1 MKESH
6 SEELANHTGPE
17 SCECVREGTLEALT
31 GETTGRAIEPRNRII
46 LREADLLMARGRQY
60 QTHRRDGEGVFGSRA
75 VGDPV
80 HVVKL
85 LTRKPG
91 DLGFGPPNM
100 VFGRVRALNP
110 TGIRMR

>member
-6 SEELANHTGPE
+6 SEELANHTGSE
-17 SCECVREGTLEALT
+17 SCECVREDALEALT
-31 GETTGRAIEPRNRII
+31 GESTGQVIEPRNRII
-46 LREADLLMARGRQY
+46 LREADLLMVRGRQH

-75 VGDPV
+75 VGEPG
-80 HVVKL
+80 HVRKL

-110 TGIRMR
+110 KGIRMR